1 MPVKYQDYYE
11 TLGVPRMAS
20 DADIRK
26 AYRKLARQYHPDVN
40 KNPGAEARFKQVT
53 EAYEVLGDAEKRKR
67 YDRLGEAWKG
77 GQDFT
82 PPPDWADMQ
91 GQFRAGRQGRR
102 VEFGG
107 LGGDFSDFFE
117 TLFGAGAFRGAGEEG
132 EWETEA
138 PRGQDQEAE
147 LTVTLEEA
155 YGGVAKTIT
164 LTPVDRGRGRGRSR
178 PKKYDVRLP
187 PGTIEGTRIRLSGQ
201 GGVEPRGGRAGD
213 LYLRIHIAPHPSF
226 RLQGYDLE
234 EDLPVAPWEAALGG
248 IVSVPT
254 VEGVASVRLPAGA
267 QSGQRVRLKGK
278 GMPRARGQERGDLY
292 AMVRIVVPRDLTDA
306 ERRLFEQLAAAS
318 SFHPR
323 PAK

>member
-1 MPVKYQDYYE
+1 MTLKFQDYYE
-11 TLGVPRMAS
+11 TLGVPRTAD
-20 DADIRK
+20 DAAIRK
-26 AYRKLARQYHPDVN
+26 AYRKLARQCHPDVN

-67 YDRLGEAWKG
+67 YDQLGQAWKG
-77 GQDFT
+77 GEEFT
-82 PPPDWADMQ
+82 PPPDWSEMRGHFGGA
-91 GQFRAGRQGRR
+91 RQGPR

-117 TLFGAGAFRGAGEEG
+117 TLFGQGAFRGAGEEG
-132 EWETEA
+132 EWEHEA
-138 PRGQDQEAE
+138 LRGQDQEAE

-164 LTPVDRGRGRGRSR
+164 LTPVDRGRGRVRSR

-187 PGTIEGTRIRLSGQ
+187 PGTTEGTRIRLGGQ
-201 GGVEPRGGRAGD
+201 GGAEPRGRPAGD

-234 EDLPVAPWEAALGG
+234 EELPVAPWEAALGG
-248 IVSVPT
+248 VVSVPT
-254 VEGVASVRLPAGA
+254 VEGVASVRLPPGT

-278 GMPRARGQERGDLY
+278 GMPRRRGEERGDLY
-292 AMVRIVVPRDLTDA
+292 AIVRIMVPRDLTDA
-306 ERRLFEQLAAAS
+306 ERRLFEQLASAS
-318 SFHPR
+318 SFRPR
-323 PAK
+323 PTK